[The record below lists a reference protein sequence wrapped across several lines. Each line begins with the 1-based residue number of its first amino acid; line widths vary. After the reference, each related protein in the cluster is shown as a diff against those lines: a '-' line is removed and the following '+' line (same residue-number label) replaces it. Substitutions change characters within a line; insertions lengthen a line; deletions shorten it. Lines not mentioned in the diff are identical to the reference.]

1 MFEALLGFGGLVL
14 LTLLRVPLAFAMAIS
29 ATVGLAVM
37 RGWPVAWASAEQVIQ
52 ETGFAYTLSVVPL
65 FVLMG
70 NFVARAGLAQEL
82 FEAAHSMIGHV
93 KGGLAHATVLACA
106 GFGAICGSSLATAAT
121 MSRVDYPSMKK
132 LGYSEAMASG
142 VVATGGTLGIMIP
155 PSTILVIYG
164 IITETN
170 IGELFAAG
178 VLPGILTASL
188 LMVGITIMAWLDPEH
203 APADRR
209 YSWAERWRALR
220 GIWGVLVLA
229 LLVLGGI
236 YGGVFTPTEGAGF
249 GAAGAFAFAWLRGK
263 LTWRLLYT
271 ILADSAR
278 TTSMIF
284 ALLIGALMFAN
295 FMNFTSLPFELKDG
309 ILGLGLSPIMV
320 VVAMMFVY
328 VALGM
333 VLEELTMVLLTIPLF
348 FPIVFDLG
356 FDPVWFGVLITMV
369 VQIGLVSPPV
379 GMNLF
384 VIHGLLPGV
393 GLTTIYRGVWILVVA
408 MVVALGILIAY
419 PQISLALPTLL
430 LR

>member
-121 MSRVDYPSMKK
+121 MSRVAYPSMKK

-229 LLVLGGI
+229 LL
-236 YGGVFTPTEGAGF
+236 
-249 GAAGAFAFAWLRGK
+249 
-263 LTWRLLYT
+263 
-271 ILADSAR
+271 
-278 TTSMIF
+278 
-284 ALLIGALMFAN
+284 
-295 FMNFTSLPFELKDG
+295 
-309 ILGLGLSPIMV
+309 
-320 VVAMMFVY
+320 
-328 VALGM
+328 
-333 VLEELTMVLLTIPLF
+333 
-348 FPIVFDLG
+348 
-356 FDPVWFGVLITMV
+356 
-369 VQIGLVSPPV
+369 
-379 GMNLF
+379 
-384 VIHGLLPGV
+384 
-393 GLTTIYRGVWILVVA
+393 
-408 MVVALGILIAY
+408 
-419 PQISLALPTLL
+419 
-430 LR
+430 

>member
-121 MSRVDYPSMKK
+121 MSRVAYPSMKK

-209 YSWAERWRALR
+209 YTWAERWRALR

-263 LTWRLLYT
+263 LTWRLLFT

>member
-1 MFEALLGFGGLVL
+1 MFEAMLGFGGLVL

-121 MSRVDYPSMKK
+121 MSRVAYPSMKK

-188 LMVGITIMAWLDPEH
+188 LMLGITIMAWLDPEH

-333 VLEELTMVLLTIPLF
+333 VLEELSMVLLTIPLF

>member
-1 MFEALLGFGGLVL
+1 
-14 LTLLRVPLAFAMAIS
+14 
-29 ATVGLAVM
+29 
-37 RGWPVAWASAEQVIQ
+37 VIQ

-121 MSRVDYPSMKK
+121 MSRVAYPSMKK

-263 LTWRLLYT
+263 LTWRLLFT

-408 MVVALGILIAY
+408 MVVALGILITY

>member
-121 MSRVDYPSMKK
+121 MSRVAYPSMKK

-408 MVVALGILIAY
+408 MVVALGILITY

>member
-121 MSRVDYPSMKK
+121 MSRVAYPSMKK
-132 LGYSEAMASG
+132 LGYSESMASG

-188 LMVGITIMAWLDPEH
+188 LMLGITIMAWLDPEH

-333 VLEELTMVLLTIPLF
+333 VLEELSMVLLTIPLF